1 MKTYCGIDLH
11 SNNNVVVVIDENDH
25 ILLEQ
30 TLSNHL
36 GVILDTLSKIRES
49 IDGIAVESTYNWYW
63 LVDGLQEAGYK
74 LHLVNTAAIKQY
86 EGLKYSDDKRDAF
99 HLAHLLRL
107 GILPTGY
114 IYPKEERAIR
124 DLLRK
129 RLQLVQQRTAQIL
142 SIQNQITRN
151 TGRQLK
157 ANEVKKLT
165 TSTVKD
171 RIKNKNIQQ
180 AILSNV
186 TVMNVLTSK
195 IESLEKQVLEQV
207 EVKEA
212 FKKLLQITGIGPIIA
227 LTIMLETGD
236 INRFNKVGNYSSY
249 CRCVNS
255 KRFSNGKQKGQGNRK
270 NGNKYLAWA
279 YMEAANYAIRFNEK
293 ARQFYQRKIAKTK
306 RVVAL
311 KALAHKLARACY
323 YVLKNN
329 EDFDNQRLFPS

>member
-114 IYPKEERAIR
+114 IYPKQERAIR

-142 SIQNQITRN
+142 SIQNQVTRN

-165 TSTVKD
+165 ISTVKN
-171 RIKNKNIQQ
+171 RIKDKNIQQ

-186 TVMNVLTSK
+186 AIMNVLTSK
-195 IESLEKQVLEQV
+195 IEVLEKQVLEQV
-207 EVKEA
+207 TIKDE
-212 FKKLLQITGIGPIIA
+212 FQKLLQITGIGPIIA